1 VNRLWIPIIG
11 PVKKL
16 IGSMTLFGMG
26 ASAVGA
32 ILSGGFL
39 KILADRF
46 SMSKNEQY
54 QALIMLVEQLQKNVD
69 ENNKK
74 VSHLER
80 TSAEWREKYYKELE
94 EKNKLAN
101 DVRKLTLEL
110 QRFNKNHNDN

>member
-1 VNRLWIPIIG
+1 
-11 PVKKL
+11 
-16 IGSMTLFGMG
+16 MTLFGLG

-32 ILSGGFL
+32 VFSGGVL
-39 KILADRF
+39 KILVDRF

-54 QALIMLVEQLQKNVD
+54 QALVMLVEQLQKNVD

-80 TSAEWREKYYKELE
+80 LSNEWREKYYKELE

-101 DVRKLTLEL
+101 EVRKLTNEL
-110 QRFNKNHNDN
+110 QKFNKNHNEN